1 MKNFIK
7 ENYVAILAAGY
18 GCSLLTF
25 VAMLQEHELSN
36 GGEIGIVSIGAIAM
50 LVLTLIISLVVDG
63 KVRWQS
69 LVACLVG
76 CATVYAAVALGVW
89 FNVLSA

>member
-1 MKNFIK
+1 MKEFFK
-7 ENYVAILAAGY
+7 QNYVTLVTSGY
-18 GCSLLTF
+18 VCSLMTF

-36 GGEIGIVSIGAIAM
+36 GGKIGIVSIGAIAM

-76 CATVYAAVALGVW
+76 CATVYVAVALGVW
-89 FNVLSA
+89 LNVLSA